1 MDMEITKQDY
11 LKRYKEELLI
21 NEKSKATIEKYV
33 SEVKLLL
40 DFLENHERSKAS
52 ILEYREALRKNY
64 QARTVNGKL
73 AAVHSFLQFI
83 DKSEWKVK
91 FLKIQRRAFAE
102 ESRELTEKNTG
113 SCLRQLRA
121 KRKTD
126 FIT

>member
-52 ILEYREALRKNY
+52 ILEYREALRKII
-64 QARTVNGKL
+64 RPGRL
-73 AAVHSFLQFI
+73 
-83 DKSEWKVK
+83 
-91 FLKIQRRAFAE
+91 
-102 ESRELTEKNTG
+102 TG
-113 SCLRQLRA
+113 SLRL
-121 KRKTD
+121 
-126 FIT
+126 FILFFNLLTNRNGR

>member
-64 QARTVNGKL
+64 QAPDG
-73 AAVHSFLQFI
+73 
-83 DKSEWKVK
+83 
-91 FLKIQRRAFAE
+91 
-102 ESRELTEKNTG
+102 
-113 SCLRQLRA
+113 
-121 KRKTD
+121 
-126 FIT
+126 